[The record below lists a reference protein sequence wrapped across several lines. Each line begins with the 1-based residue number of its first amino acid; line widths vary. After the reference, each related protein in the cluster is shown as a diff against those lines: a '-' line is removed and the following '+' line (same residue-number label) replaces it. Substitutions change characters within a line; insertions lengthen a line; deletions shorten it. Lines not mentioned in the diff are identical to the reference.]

1 MRDVNQATC
10 ELAKW
15 GFVNNW
21 NGFVNCGLTGGSSDI
36 RDHEWCFGLY
46 NLNIVFF
53 NKAWYIVKKLK
64 NK

>member
-36 RDHEWCFGLY
+36 RDHE
-46 NLNIVFF
+46 
-53 NKAWYIVKKLK
+53 
-64 NK
+64 